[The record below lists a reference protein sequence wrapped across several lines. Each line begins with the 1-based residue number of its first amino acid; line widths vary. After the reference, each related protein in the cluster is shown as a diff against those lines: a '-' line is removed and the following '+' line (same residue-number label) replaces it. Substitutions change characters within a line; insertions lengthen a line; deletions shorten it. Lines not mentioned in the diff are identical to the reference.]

1 LRRPNQKKTLDHE
14 RRGRTTKPFL
24 SSLGLTI
31 SMRSRGTLVP
41 PLQLA
46 IACSRDRPK
55 IIFIPT
61 VIGSLLPIT
70 QRLIFWLL
78 LQRHRVGGPN

>member
-1 LRRPNQKKTLDHE
+1 
-14 RRGRTTKPFL
+14 
-24 SSLGLTI
+24 
-31 SMRSRGTLVP
+31 MRSRSTLVP

-46 IACSRDRPK
+46 TRYSRDRPK

-78 LQRHRVGGPN
+78 LQRDRVGGPN